1 MAIDKNY
8 EVISLEDCED
18 FIIKYGDEMINN
30 NQEYPVQLM
39 NEFINASPA
48 IDGEYT
54 VGIDKLHGQTLHF
67 KKIVHGYELD
77 FIVWNYEFV
86 QNGYGGMQ
94 CNISGGKIHLYISG
108 QEMVNLRYYWHNLT
122 LTAMLAGFS
131 EFIWSLLL
139 YRAIKYD
146 TELPLIGKHLAKING
161 VLAVV
166 TIAIIIATT
175 VWIVYSYRHYL
186 RDRKILKN
194 EKLTK
199 MNY

>member
-146 TELPLIGKHLAKING
+146 AELPLIGKHLAKING